1 MVNVNVNVNV
11 DEVYE
16 LNKKINELKKQ
27 LDEAKKALKANGV
40 GDYAGDKYIAC
51 VKDRVKDTF
60 NTDKCLEI
68 IKKNKLNWLLKETV
82 DEEKL
87 ENDIYNGTVDASLF
101 QEAIET
107 THTFA
112 VTFKKNKNK
121 WGSCHEYQRSK
132 SI

>member
-1 MVNVNVNVNV
+1 MMINI

-16 LNKKINELKKQ
+16 LNKKINTLKKQ
-27 LDEAKKALKANGV
+27 LDEAKKELKVNGV
-40 GDYAGDKYIAC
+40 GDYTGDKYVAC
-51 VKDRVKDTF
+51 VKDRVKETF
-60 NTDKCLEI
+60 NADKCVDI

-101 QEAIET
+101 QDAIET

-121 WGSCHEYQRSK
+121 
-132 SI
+132 

>member
-1 MVNVNVNVNV
+1 MMINV
-11 DEVYE
+11 DEVYK

-27 LDEAKKALKANGV
+27 LDEAKKELKANGV
-40 GDYAGDKYIAC
+40 GDYAGDKYVAC
-51 VKDRVKDTF
+51 VKDRVKETF
-60 NTDKCLEI
+60 NTEKCVDI

-101 QEAIET
+101 QDAIET

-112 VTFKKNKNK
+112 VTFKKNK
-121 WGSCHEYQRSK
+121 GE
-132 SI
+132 

>member
-1 MVNVNVNVNV
+1 MMIDI

-27 LDEAKKALKANGV
+27 LDEAKKELKANGV
-40 GDYAGDKYIAC
+40 GDYTGDKYIAC
-51 VKDRVKDTF
+51 VKDRVKETF
-60 NTDKCLEI
+60 NTDKCVDI

-101 QEAIET
+101 QDAIET

-121 WGSCHEYQRSK
+121 
-132 SI
+132 

>member
-1 MVNVNVNVNV
+1 MINV

-27 LDEAKKALKANGV
+27 LDEAKKELKANGV
-40 GDYAGDKYIAC
+40 GDYAGDKYVAC
-51 VKDRVKDTF
+51 VKDRV
-60 NTDKCLEI
+60 
-68 IKKNKLNWLLKETV
+68 KETV

-101 QEAIET
+101 QDAIET

-121 WGSCHEYQRSK
+121 
-132 SI
+132 